1 MVVIPEHN
9 EHNHILYT
17 HSLPISMN
25 CAYIVLIIIIILKH
39 TKLRNIL
46 TAASLTININ
56 FTIASSLKPYT
67 STFLMRLLP
76 PAVPSARHTSPS
88 LARRSQPGQSSILA
102 RVSSPHTPRQ
112 HLLVP
117 HPTTKVLYR
126 IVHSLMKMA
135 SAYMPPTISSS
146 RIPINPL
153 HGPLWLTN
161 HHYALIHPLPP
172 LS

>member
-17 HSLPISMN
+17 HSLSISMN
-25 CAYIVLIIIIILKH
+25 CAYILLIIIIFKH
-39 TKLRNIL
+39 SELHNRL
-46 TAASLTININ
+46 AAALLTIDIN

-67 STFLMRLLP
+67 STFPMRLLP
-76 PAVPSARHTSPS
+76 PVVPSAKHTSPS

-102 RVSSPHTPRQ
+102 RVSSPPTPRQ

-146 RIPINPL
+146 KIPINPL

-161 HHYALIHPLPP
+161 HHYARIHPLPP